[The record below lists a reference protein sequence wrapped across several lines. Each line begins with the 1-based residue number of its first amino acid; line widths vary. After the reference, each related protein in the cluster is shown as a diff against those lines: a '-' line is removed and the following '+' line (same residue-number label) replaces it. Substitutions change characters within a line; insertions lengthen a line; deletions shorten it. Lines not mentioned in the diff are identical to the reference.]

1 MNNII
6 HQYFKK
12 TDEGHL
18 VLLQIDAENLKGVEL
33 IVSPDGKIEKTK
45 HVFDEHIIEDL
56 EEDGFEKSHALEFN
70 LYLKGL
76 VR

>member
-1 MNNII
+1 MNNTI

-12 TDEGHL
+12 SIEGHL
-18 VLLQIDAENLKGVEL
+18 ILLQIDEKNLKGVEL
-33 IVSPDGKIEKTK
+33 IISPDGEIEKTK
-45 HVFDEHIIEDL
+45 RVLDEHIFEDL
-56 EEDGFEKSHALEFN
+56 AEDGFEKSHALEFN

>member
-12 TDEGHL
+12 SIEGHL
-18 VLLQIDAENLKGVEL
+18 ILLQVDAENLKGVEL
-33 IVSPDGKIEKTK
+33 IVAPDGKIEKTK
-45 HVFDEHIIEDL
+45 RVLDEHIFEDL

-76 VR
+76 VK

>member
-12 TDEGHL
+12 TVEGQL
-18 VLLQIDAENLKGVEL
+18 ILLQVDAENLKGVEL
-33 IVSPDGKIEKTK
+33 IVSSDGKIEKTK
-45 HVFDEHIIEDL
+45 HMFNEHILENLIED
-56 EEDGFEKSHALEFN
+56 EYERSHALEFN

>member
-12 TDEGHL
+12 SIEGHL
-18 VLLQIDAENLKGVEL
+18 ILLQIDAENLKGVEL
-33 IVSPDGKIEKTK
+33 IVAPDGTIEKTK
-45 HVFDEHIIEDL
+45 RVFDEHIFEDL
-56 EEDGFEKSHALEFN
+56 EEDEFEKSHALEFN